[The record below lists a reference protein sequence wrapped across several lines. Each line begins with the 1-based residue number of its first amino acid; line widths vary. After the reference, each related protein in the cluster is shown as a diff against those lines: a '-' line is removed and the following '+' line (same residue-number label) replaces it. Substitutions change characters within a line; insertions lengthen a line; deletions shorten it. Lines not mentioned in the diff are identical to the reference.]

1 MMLGP
6 LLQNHPASLNML
18 CSLTVQGDRNHIILA
33 VLLSATMAAFG
44 IALCMAFIVIPR
56 RRSKAWHVQRAR
68 AGSMSLEVISEPQG
82 VENPAYENDTS
93 RAFHQIRLTS
103 SAPVGLS
110 SETNL
115 DSVISFSLANADQHE
130 DDEDSIKTDL
140 AQDAKPKEVC

>member
-1 MMLGP
+1 
-6 LLQNHPASLNML
+6 
-18 CSLTVQGDRNHIILA
+18 
-33 VLLSATMAAFG
+33 MAAFG

-56 RRSKAWHVQRAR
+56 RKSKAWHVQRAR
-68 AGSMSLEVISEPQG
+68 AESMSLEVVSEPQG
-82 VENPAYENDTS
+82 VDNAAYENDTS

-115 DSVISFSLANADQHE
+115 DSVISFTFANADQDEH
-130 DDEDSIKTDL
+130 DEDSIKTDL